1 MVCGKAA
8 TNPLLKTNSLIVISN
23 EVRNLIIKT
32 FYRTRMIIFQ
42 IFDTK
47 LKIWDYNLK
56 KSIKNVIVITKLI

>member
-1 MVCGKAA
+1 LVCGKAA